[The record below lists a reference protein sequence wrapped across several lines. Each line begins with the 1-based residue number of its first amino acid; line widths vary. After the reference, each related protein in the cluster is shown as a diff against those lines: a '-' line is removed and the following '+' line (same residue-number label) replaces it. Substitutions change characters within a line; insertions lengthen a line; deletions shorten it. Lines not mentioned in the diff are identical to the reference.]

1 MAGGGKKL
9 SLSCQKRS
17 YLLSKADRIA
27 LQGLHLFLF
36 RMSLLCNAEG
46 LLHALQAY
54 SYNLYYAGWLHKCKL
69 AQWNVK
75 GSDFFFCSCA
85 KPHQRLFKGLPG
97 S

>member
-1 MAGGGKKL
+1 M

-27 LQGLHLFLF
+27 LQGLHLFPF

-54 SYNLYYAGWLHKCKL
+54 SCNL
-69 AQWNVK
+69 
-75 GSDFFFCSCA
+75 
-85 KPHQRLFKGLPG
+85 
-97 S
+97 